1 LADDVGFVLFGLT
14 GGLASGKS
22 TVAAHWTSRGL
33 PVIDADDIAR
43 QVLAPRTSGLSEV
56 VQTFG
61 EGVLSEDGSLDRK
74 RLAGIVF
81 QDAEA
86 RAKLEAITHPRIV
99 AATLQRASEL
109 ETQNEPFACYEASLL
124 VDRGLTDLFRPLVV
138 VASDERDQIARARA
152 RDNLSAKEAEARLR
166 AQLPLAD
173 KLAQADYV
181 IQNDGDLAA
190 LVREADDVLDTICK
204 KGNVDPARYPKPEP
218 PSRGRR

>member
-22 TVAAHWTSRGL
+22 TVAARWTSRRL

-43 QVLAPRTSGLSEV
+43 HVLAPRSSGLSEV
-56 VQTFG
+56 VQAFG
-61 EGVLSEDGSLDRK
+61 EEVLNQDGSLDRK
-74 RLAGIVF
+74 RLAGVVF

-86 RAKLEAITHPRIV
+86 RAKLESITHPRIV
-99 AATLQRASEL
+99 AATLQRASDL
-109 ETQNEPFACYEASLL
+109 EAQNEPLACYEASLL
-124 VDRGLTDLFRPLVV
+124 VERGLTDLFRPLVV
-138 VASDERDQIARARA
+138 VAADERQQIARARA
-152 RDNLSAKEAEARLR
+152 RDGLSAKDAEARLR

-190 LVREADDVLDTICK
+190 LLREADDVLDQICR
-204 KGNVDPARYPKPEP
+204 KGNVDPARYPKPDP
-218 PSRGRR
+218 RARGRR